1 MGLKNSKRLRGSARQ
16 FIIAQ
21 PYVQLFVQRKEEEDL
36 AEYHHF
42 QAYGNG
48 KYADAKGLSVCE
60 VVKNNWDTP
69 SAAQMEYHK
78 ALLSF
83 MESKGLNTIRFKRFR
98 NRRELR
104 SKISGMLTI
113 IRKAGL
119 AEEFFG
125 EDRDAESK
133 VG

>member
-1 MGLKNSKRLRGSARQ
+1 M
-16 FIIAQ
+16 
-21 PYVQLFVQRKEEEDL
+21 

-60 VVKNNWDTP
+60 VVKNNRDTP

-78 ALLSF
+78 ALISF
-83 MESKGLNTIRFKRFR
+83 MQSKGFDTTGFKHYR
-98 NRRELR
+98 NRREMR